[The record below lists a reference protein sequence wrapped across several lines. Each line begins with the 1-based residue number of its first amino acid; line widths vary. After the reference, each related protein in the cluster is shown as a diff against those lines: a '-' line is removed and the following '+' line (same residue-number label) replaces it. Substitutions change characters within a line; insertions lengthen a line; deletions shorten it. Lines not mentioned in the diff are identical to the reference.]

1 MARFMAVLC
10 PPFGVLR
17 SGFSYIDLSFSVDVV
32 VFLHAP
38 LERTS
43 LNTEDLSSPRSA
55 MRSPE
60 DEHLSKSIMLVI
72 VGNSS

>member
-1 MARFMAVLC
+1 MAHFMAVLC

-17 SGFSYIDLSFSVDVV
+17 SGFSYINLSFSDVV
-32 VFLHAP
+32 VFVHAP

-55 MRSPE
+55 MKSPE